1 MKKRFA
7 RLAFCL
13 FLLGA
18 LPAAAQT
25 MSDSQ
30 VLEYVKQGMQQGK
43 DQKQIAMELARRGV
57 TEEQARR
64 VQEMYQQQS
73 KGTLGTSSST
83 SQDRMRQSSSG
94 TSDYYYQ
101 NGYRKNTNRNA
112 ELQQERRE
120 QMEQEYRQRKKMEEE
135 RKKNEF
141 SQRDLSNN
149 PYSMEY
155 NMNTNQNRVVSIL
168 GDSLSLS
175 PFYEYDPE
183 DQVFGRDIFNTENL
197 TFEPNMNL
205 ATPSDYRLGPGDEV
219 IIDIWGA
226 SQNTIRETI
235 SPDGY
240 INIPD
245 LGLVL
250 LNGMSVSEAKTVL
263 KQELSKIYANSG
275 NNIQVSLGNTRTIQI
290 NVMGEVLRP
299 GTYTLS
305 SFATVFHALYSA
317 GGVSDIG
324 SLRNIHVARNGKNVA
339 TVDVYEFIMQGK
351 IQDDI
356 RLQEGD
362 VIIVPPYE
370 AIVKITG
377 KVKRPMR
384 YEMKSDESIATLL
397 KYAGNFA
404 ADGYKNSLR
413 IIRQAGRE
421 YSVATVDAKD
431 FTRFQMC
438 DGDEVTADP
447 ILERFT
453 NRLEVK
459 GAVYR
464 PGIYELSGSL
474 NTVKQLVEKAD
485 GLLGDAF
492 TNRAVLYRQRENL
505 TSEVLSVDI
514 KGILA
519 GSSPDIALRN
529 NDVLYIPSIHD
540 LKDLGSIRIYGEVT
554 LPGEYPYADN
564 MTLEDI
570 VITAGGLKESAS
582 LVRVDVSR
590 RIRDPKSTTEA
601 QTIGET
607 YSFALKDGFVVDG
620 EAGFVLQPYDQV
632 FVRRSPG
639 YSEQANVTVKGEV
652 LYSGQYTLTSKN
664 ERLTDVIKKAG
675 GVTQFGYVRGAKLTR
690 IANEEEKKRMQDVLN
705 MMQKELGAGMTD
717 SLKLELDSIFTV
729 GIDLEAA
736 LAKPGSNAD
745 IVLRKGDII
754 TVPEFNNTV
763 KLNGAVM
770 IPNTVSYIDGKSVKY
785 YLSQAGG
792 YSSNAKKSKKFII
805 YMNGQVAEVKGSG
818 KKQIEPGCEIVV
830 PNKQRKNNLG
840 NILGYATSFASLA
853 TMVASIANIVK

>member
-94 TSDYYYQ
+94 ESDYYYQ
-101 NGYRKNTNRNA
+101 NGYRKNTNRNS

-141 SQRDLSNN
+141 SQRDQSNN

-263 KQELSKIYANSG
+263 KQELSKIYADSG
-275 NNIQVSLGNTRTIQI
+275 NNIQVSLGNARTIQI

-317 GGVSDIG
+317 GGVL
-324 SLRNIHVARNGKNVA
+324 SLIH
-339 TVDVYEFIMQGK
+339 I
-351 IQDDI
+351 
-356 RLQEGD
+356 
-362 VIIVPPYE
+362 
-370 AIVKITG
+370 
-377 KVKRPMR
+377 
-384 YEMKSDESIATLL
+384 
-397 KYAGNFA
+397 
-404 ADGYKNSLR
+404 
-413 IIRQAGRE
+413 
-421 YSVATVDAKD
+421 
-431 FTRFQMC
+431 
-438 DGDEVTADP
+438 
-447 ILERFT
+447 
-453 NRLEVK
+453 
-459 GAVYR
+459 
-464 PGIYELSGSL
+464 
-474 NTVKQLVEKAD
+474 
-485 GLLGDAF
+485 
-492 TNRAVLYRQRENL
+492 
-505 TSEVLSVDI
+505 
-514 KGILA
+514 
-519 GSSPDIALRN
+519 
-529 NDVLYIPSIHD
+529 
-540 LKDLGSIRIYGEVT
+540 
-554 LPGEYPYADN
+554 
-564 MTLEDI
+564 
-570 VITAGGLKESAS
+570 
-582 LVRVDVSR
+582 
-590 RIRDPKSTTEA
+590 
-601 QTIGET
+601 
-607 YSFALKDGFVVDG
+607 
-620 EAGFVLQPYDQV
+620 
-632 FVRRSPG
+632 
-639 YSEQANVTVKGEV
+639 
-652 LYSGQYTLTSKN
+652 
-664 ERLTDVIKKAG
+664 
-675 GVTQFGYVRGAKLTR
+675 
-690 IANEEEKKRMQDVLN
+690 
-705 MMQKELGAGMTD
+705 
-717 SLKLELDSIFTV
+717 
-729 GIDLEAA
+729 
-736 LAKPGSNAD
+736 
-745 IVLRKGDII
+745 
-754 TVPEFNNTV
+754 
-763 KLNGAVM
+763 
-770 IPNTVSYIDGKSVKY
+770 
-785 YLSQAGG
+785 
-792 YSSNAKKSKKFII
+792 
-805 YMNGQVAEVKGSG
+805 
-818 KKQIEPGCEIVV
+818 
-830 PNKQRKNNLG
+830 
-840 NILGYATSFASLA
+840 
-853 TMVASIANIVK
+853 